1 MMAKSKEA
9 KKSEVNKKFATKNK
23 QKKVLK
29 CEICDYSFAQ
39 TGSLKMHVMSVH
51 RNKKPFKYEIYEYSC
66 SKNLI
71 WKIMLSQ
78 FMGIKSHSNVIYLTT
93 AAPINQF

>member
-1 MMAKSKEA
+1 MMAKSKES
-9 KKSEVNKKFATKNK
+9 KKSEMNKKFATKNK

-51 RNKKPFKYEIYEYSC
+51 DNKKEFKCEICDYSC
-66 SKNLI
+66 SQKR
-71 WKIMLSQ
+71 
-78 FMGIKSHSNVIYLTT
+78 
-93 AAPINQF
+93 